1 MLDKEMEKKLIE
13 KAFEMK
19 EKAYCPYSKYHVGAA
34 LLTKSGKIYG
44 GHNIEN
50 SSYGATVCAERTA
63 VFKAVSEGE
72 REIIAIAICG
82 GLEGTQ
88 PKGDEHDNAFPC
100 GICRQVLREF
110 SNPKDLIVY
119 VCPTKDKYNKFTL
132 EELLPHSFGPEF
144 LLDDCKK

>member
-1 MLDKEMEKKLIE
+1 MLDKETEKKLIA

-34 LLTKSGKIYG
+34 LLSKSGKIYG

-50 SSYGATVCAERTA
+50 SSYGATICAERCA

-72 REIIAIAICG
+72 RNFVAIAICG
-82 GLEGTQ
+82 GLEGSK
-88 PKGDEHDNAFPC
+88 PKGDDTDNAFPC
-100 GICRQVLREF
+100 GMCRQVLREF
-110 SNPKDLIVY
+110 VKPKDFKVY
-119 VCPTKDKYNKFTL
+119 VCPYKDIYNLYTL

-144 LLDDCKK
+144 LLD